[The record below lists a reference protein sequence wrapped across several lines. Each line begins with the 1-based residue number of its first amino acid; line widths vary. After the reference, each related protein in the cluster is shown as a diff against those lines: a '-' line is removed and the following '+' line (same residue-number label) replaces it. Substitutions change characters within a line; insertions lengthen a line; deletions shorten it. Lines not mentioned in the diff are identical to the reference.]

1 MINLLT
7 LFYSF
12 SGLVP
17 GTGPRSQL
25 HKLGDKD
32 LCCVGVE
39 TLNHLQ
45 HTYVSHRT
53 RSLLITASARREPN
67 EETLLE
73 RSPTE
78 ESLDFARIKLFFPC

>member
-17 GTGPRSQL
+17 GTGPRSRL

-53 RSLLITASARREPN
+53 RLSINHSESAVGAQRRDAAGTRPYQREFGFCAN
-67 EETLLE
+67 
-73 RSPTE
+73 
-78 ESLDFARIKLFFPC
+78 